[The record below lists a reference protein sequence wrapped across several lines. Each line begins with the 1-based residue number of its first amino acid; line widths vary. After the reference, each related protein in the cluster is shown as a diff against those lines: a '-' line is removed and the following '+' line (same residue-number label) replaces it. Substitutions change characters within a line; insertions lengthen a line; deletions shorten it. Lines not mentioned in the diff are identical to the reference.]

1 MTSLNSTTNIVSI
14 KTGDEEKDKNTE
26 ENILELAKSVINL
39 INTNKPLSIT
49 DIIKFSNETASSA
62 KNSFDNGMKY
72 EYLKEKKGFLKILMG
87 FGFILGS
94 IFSFIVYILAFV
106 SSLCYYII
114 FSIFNFL
121 GIFTK
126 FVGDYEFF
134 HDFDSDKWNYRYFL
148 FLDVLKENIINNK
161 EVDIKVNIKDIYED
175 IKSKLKKRL
184 EKYNDLIKSLKEQKD
199 KEDLEDKDYNM
210 FQEYQAFHKSLTFS
224 EINSNE
230 LQTILKVTP
239 ITFTKVFYI
248 IIFGL
253 KFLMQYIFA
262 VVKFIVTSILLFFKF
277 AFKSFISLLQ
287 QALLKWS
294 RPFAGLMILVF
305 LILGI
310 VIISYDSYAPN
321 EELYNPNFTDIGG
334 GSSSSNSNY
343 DYTNMFNNNTDFLTA
358 LNRLPLE
365 FYSFVNNFTS
375 IYYDLLKRIKFF
387 MNFGNEIIDDARNFA
402 REPDDYERTKNNT
415 EHLYDNIYT
424 FEADYINSLI
434 STNSATITTSNYNY
448 ENILKE
454 KLDTIVDKT
463 KYVVHLI
470 RPNEISEMAP
480 EIISENLKNEINYI
494 KLKIEPDYSLAIKC
508 ATEHSSN
515 IAFFNENCTIN
526 GVDINIIK
534 TSGKS
539 ESCSTYLEKDYDNII

>member
-1 MTSLNSTTNIVSI
+1 MTSLNPTTNIVSNQ
-14 KTGDEEKDKNTE
+14 TDDEEKDKNTE
-26 ENILELAKSVINL
+26 ENILELAKSVIDL

-49 DIIKFSNETASSA
+49 DIIKFSNEKASSY
-62 KNSFDNGMKY
+62 KNSFDNRMKY
-72 EYLKEKKGFLKILMG
+72 EDLKEKKWFLQFLMG
-87 FGFILGS
+87 FGIILGS

-106 SSLCYYII
+106 CSLCYYII
-114 FSIFNFL
+114 FSIINFL

-126 FVGDYEFF
+126 FFGDYEFF
-134 HDFDSDKWNYRYFL
+134 DDFDSDNSNYKYFL

-161 EVDIKVNIKDIYED
+161 EVDIKVNITEIYKD

-230 LQTILKVTP
+230 LRTILKESTS
-239 ITFTKVFYI
+239 TFTSVFYI

-253 KFLMQYIFA
+253 KFLMQFIFA

-434 STNSATITTSNYNY
+434 STQTITSDY
-448 ENILKE
+448 EYILKE
-454 KLDTIVDKT
+454 KLNTIVDKT

-526 GVDINIIK
+526 GVDIDKIK
-534 TSGKS
+534 TSGKL

>member
-1 MTSLNSTTNIVSI
+1 MTSLNQTTNLESI
-14 KTGDEEKDKNTE
+14 KTDNEEKDKNTE
-26 ENILELAKSVINL
+26 ENILELAKRVIDL

-49 DIIKFSNETASSA
+49 DIIKFSNETASSY
-62 KNSFDNGMKY
+62 KNRFDDMMKY
-72 EYLKEKKGFLKILMG
+72 EDLKNVKNSLLKFLMG
-87 FGFILGS
+87 FGIILGS

-106 SSLCYYII
+106 CSLCYHII
-114 FSIFNFL
+114 LSIINFL

-126 FVGDYEFF
+126 FFGDYEFF
-134 HDFDSDKWNYRYFL
+134 DDFDSDKSNYKYFL

-161 EVDIKVNIKDIYED
+161 EVDIKVNITNIYED

-210 FQEYQAFHKSLTFS
+210 FQEYQAFQKSLTFS

-230 LQTILKVTP
+230 LRTIFNGTGM
-239 ITFTKVFYI
+239 TFTKVIYI

-434 STNSATITTSNYNY
+434 STQTITSNYEY
-448 ENILKE
+448 ILKE
-454 KLDTIVDKT
+454 KLNTIVDKT

-494 KLKIEPDYSLAIKC
+494 KLKIEPDYSLAIDC
-508 ATEHSSN
+508 NNSNSN

-526 GVDINIIK
+526 GVDIDKIK
-534 TSGKS
+534 KSGKS

>member
-1 MTSLNSTTNIVSI
+1 MTSLIPTTNNESI
-14 KTGDEEKDKNTE
+14 KKEDEEKDKNTE

-39 INTNKPLSIT
+39 INENKPLSIT
-49 DIIKFSNETASSA
+49 DIIKFSNKYALSA
-62 KNSFDNGMKY
+62 KNSFDDIMKY
-72 EYLKEKKGFLKILMG
+72 EKFKKKHWFLRFLMG
-87 FGFILGS
+87 FGIILGS
-94 IFSFIVYILAFV
+94 IFSSIVYILVFV
-106 SSLCYYII
+106 CLLCYYII
-114 FSIFNFL
+114 FSIINFL

-126 FVGDYEFF
+126 FFGDYEFF
-134 HDFDSDKWNYRYFL
+134 HDFDSDKWNFKYFL

-161 EVDIKVNIKDIYED
+161 EENITVNITEIYED
-175 IKSKLKKRL
+175 IKSKLKNRL

-210 FQEYQAFHKSLTFS
+210 FQEYQAFQKSLKFS

-230 LQTILKVTP
+230 LRTIFTENINIFIKV
-239 ITFTKVFYI
+239 IYL

-253 KFLMQYIFA
+253 KFLMQFIFA
-262 VVKFIVTSILLFFKF
+262 VVKFIVTSILLLFKF

-415 EHLYDNIYT
+415 EHIHDNIYT
-424 FEADYINSLI
+424 FDADYIDTLI
-434 STNSATITTSNYNY
+434 STQTTITSNY
-448 ENILKE
+448 ELILRQM
-454 KLDTIVDKT
+454 LNTIVDKT

>member
-1 MTSLNSTTNIVSI
+1 MTTLNPTTNNEII
-14 KTGDEEKDKNTE
+14 QTDYEKKDKNTE
-26 ENILELAKSVINL
+26 ENILELAKRVINL
-39 INTNKPLSIT
+39 INENKPLSIT
-49 DIIKFSNETASSA
+49 DIIKFSNKYASSA
-62 KNSFDNGMKY
+62 KNNFDDIMKY
-72 EYLKEKKGFLKILMG
+72 ENFKEKNWFLQFLMG
-87 FGFILGS
+87 FGIILGS
-94 IFSFIVYILAFV
+94 IFSSIVYILAFV
-106 SSLCYYII
+106 CLLCYYII
-114 FSIFNFL
+114 FSIINFL

-126 FVGDYEFF
+126 FFGDYEFF
-134 HDFDSDKWNYRYFL
+134 HDFDSDKWNFKYFL

-161 EVDIKVNIKDIYED
+161 EENITVNITEIYED
-175 IKSKLKKRL
+175 IKSKLKNRL

-210 FQEYQAFHKSLTFS
+210 FQEYQSFHKSLKFS

-230 LQTILKVTP
+230 LRTIFTGTNNIVIKV
-239 ITFTKVFYI
+239 IYL

-480 EIISENLKNEINYI
+480 EIISENLKKEINYI

-508 ATEHSSN
+508 AIEHSSN
-515 IAFFNENCTIN
+515 IAFFNHNCTIN

>member
-1 MTSLNSTTNIVSI
+1 MTSLNQTTNIESS
-14 KTGDEEKDKNTE
+14 KTDDEEKDKNTE
-26 ENILELAKSVINL
+26 ENILELANHVIDL
-39 INTNKPLSIT
+39 INKNKPLSIT
-49 DIIKFSNETASSA
+49 DIIKFSNKDASSY
-62 KNSFDNGMKY
+62 KNRFDDMMKY
-72 EYLKEKKGFLKILMG
+72 EDLKNVENPLLKFLMG
-87 FGFILGS
+87 FGIILGS

-106 SSLCYYII
+106 CLLCYYII
-114 FSIFNFL
+114 LSIINFL

-126 FVGDYEFF
+126 FFGDYEFF
-134 HDFDSDKWNYRYFL
+134 DDFDSDNSNYKYFL

-161 EVDIKVNIKDIYED
+161 EVDIKVNITEIYKD

-210 FQEYQAFHKSLTFS
+210 FQEYQAFQKSLTFS

-230 LQTILKVTP
+230 LRTILSESGS
-239 ITFTKVFYI
+239 IFTKVFYI

-434 STNSATITTSNYNY
+434 STNSAAITTSNYNY

-454 KLDTIVDKT
+454 KLNTIVDKT

-494 KLKIEPDYSLAIKC
+494 KLKIEPDYSLAIDC
-508 ATEHSSN
+508 NNSN
-515 IAFFNENCTIN
+515 SNVFFNDNCTIN
-526 GVDINIIK
+526 GVDIDKIK
-534 TSGKS
+534 ESGKT